1 VGEVLDLAFRIFKVT
16 LIRALPYGIGAV
28 IAQQISS
35 LYRFSGVA
43 PGHTLLSHPAAGR
56 GVFVIGALLALLAW
70 SSMLL
75 CQQAIVEHRLTSARA
90 ELGVALRRMASF
102 VPATVLFLVVVAGDF
117 GLLWALPMEYRVQA
131 RIPLLLVSL
140 YLAVLL
146 SCMWPAVLLGGS
158 GPIGALRQSVRLVWG
173 NWWRVTLVYVV
184 GGAIVLVVAIL
195 LGALIATLVSWLGV
209 GVPAMTSVVYAEVAN
224 ALGAIMA
231 PFAGALLLAIYGD
244 LRVRREGTDLQQ
256 RIVGAVAE

>member
-1 VGEVLDLAFRIFKVT
+1 
-16 LIRALPYGIGAV
+16 
-28 IAQQISS
+28 
-35 LYRFSGVA
+35 
-43 PGHTLLSHPAAGR
+43 
-56 GVFVIGALLALLAW
+56 
-70 SSMLL
+70 M
-75 CQQAIVEHRLTSARA
+75 EH
-90 ELGVALRRMASF
+90 
-102 VPATVLFLVVVAGDF
+102 
-117 GLLWALPMEYRVQA
+117 RVQA

-146 SCMWPAVLLGGS
+146 SCTWPAVLLGGL
-158 GPIGALRQSVRLVWG
+158 GPMGALRQSVRLVWG
-173 NWWRVTLVYVV
+173 NWWRVALICVV
-184 GGAIVLVVAIL
+184 SGAIVLVVAIL